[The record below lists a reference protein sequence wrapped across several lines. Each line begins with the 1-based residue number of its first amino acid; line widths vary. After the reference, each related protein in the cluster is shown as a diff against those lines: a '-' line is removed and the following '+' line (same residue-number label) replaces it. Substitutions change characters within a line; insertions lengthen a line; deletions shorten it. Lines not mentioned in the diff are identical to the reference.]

1 MKNARPIC
9 TGLLLLL
16 AVATSAVRAAD
27 PDAEAVAFFE
37 KEVRPLL
44 IESCVK
50 CHGPKKQE
58 SGLRLDARAA
68 LLQGGDHGPAV
79 VPGKPEESLL
89 VKAVRQQGELQMP
102 PGGKLKGA
110 QIAAL
115 VRWIALGA
123 PWAGDAPGVTIRSGA
138 ITERERRFWSF
149 QPVKEPPLPE
159 FADNGW
165 VQSPIDRFILAKLQ
179 SKGLAPVRPA
189 GKRTLLR
196 RVTFD
201 LTGLPPT
208 PAEIDAFLT
217 DPSPDAFARV
227 VDHLLASPAYGER
240 WGRHWLDVVRYADTA
255 GETADYPVREAYRY
269 RNYVLAA
276 FNQDKPYDE
285 FVREQLAGDL
295 LARDGPREQ
304 YAERVTATG
313 YLAIARRFG
322 FDAENYHHLTIQ
334 DTIDTLGQSILGLT
348 LGCAR
353 CHDHKFDPVTMRDYY
368 ALYGIFDST
377 RYPFSGSEQKPWL
390 RTMAPLL
397 PPAEAQARRETFA
410 RELAQLESDLER
422 LKASGPRV
430 RLASLH
436 ELDGDFETQAASAG
450 GSLGSLVP
458 PWRDSGRPEVVAA
471 AQSPYTNVYPQRGT
485 VGVRFP
491 GDAGD
496 HAIGQALLAAHG
508 VLHVNLDFRNINK
521 EGDGSYRFYLGH
533 GPGSSAAVEVYVNGG
548 HLFVRNG
555 STVDTV
561 RPLQPSTWY
570 NLQLTLDLESKTFA
584 GTVGTPGD
592 LTPFSDKA
600 FAPAWDGTLDYLQID
615 SRGHL
620 PGTKPIHDVDNVA
633 VRTTPLPPLASPTT
647 PEAVPPDPVEKQKA
661 EIAAQRTALLQRGP
675 YEQAYAVAEGTPH
688 AVRIHKRGEP
698 GKLGDEVPRR
708 FPEVLG
714 GEPMP
719 SDAGS
724 GRLQLAQ
731 WLTRRENPLTAR
743 VLVNRVWAYHFGRG
757 LVTTENDFGV
767 RGRSPTH
774 PELLDW
780 LAARFMADGW
790 SVKALHRR
798 ILLSA
803 TYQLSCDHNARAA
816 ELDPDDELLWRFTR
830 QRLDAEAL
838 RDTLL
843 SLGGH
848 LDRSPGQA
856 HPFPAVGVV
865 FTQHAPFSAV
875 YDTNRR
881 SVYLMTQRLKRH
893 PFLALFDGADTNAS
907 TAHRSLT
914 TVPTQAL
921 FFLNDLFV
929 HEQSN
934 GFARRLLQACPDD
947 AGRIELAYTMALARP
962 PRDEERQRGVAFLER
977 YRQQLQAPGVPAE
990 QQALLTW
997 AAYARTLFAANEFL
1011 FLD

>member
-1 MKNARPIC
+1 MTRIRPIC
-9 TGLLLLL
+9 TGLLLL
-16 AVATSAVRAAD
+16 AATTSAVRAAD

-44 IESCVK
+44 IESCVN

-58 SGLRLDARAA
+58 SGLRLDSRPA
-68 LLQGGDHGPAV
+68 LMQGGEHGPAII
-79 VPGKPEESLL
+79 PGKPDESLL
-89 VKAVRQQGELQMP
+89 VKAVRHEGELQMP
-102 PGGKLKGA
+102 PGGKLNEV

-115 VRWIALGA
+115 VRWVSRGA
-123 PWAGDAPGVTIRSGA
+123 AWSGDAPGVTIRSGS
-138 ITERERRFWSF
+138 ITEQERRFWSF
-149 QPVKEPPLPE
+149 LPVKEPPVPDV
-159 FADNGW
+159 ADAGW
-165 VQSPIDRFILAKLQ
+165 GQSPIDRFILAKLRGR
-179 SKGLAPVRPA
+179 GLTPVRPA
-189 GKRTLLR
+189 DKHTLLR

-201 LTGLPPT
+201 LTGLPPA
-208 PAEIDAFLT
+208 PGEMAAFLADT
-217 DPSPDAFARV
+217 SPEAFARV
-227 VDHLLASPAYGER
+227 VDRLLASPAYGER

-255 GETADYPVREAYRY
+255 GETADYPVQEAYRY

-285 FVREQLAGDL
+285 FVREQVAGDL

-304 YAERVTATG
+304 YTERVTATG

-353 CHDHKFDPVTMRDYY
+353 CHDHKFDPVTTRDYY

-397 PPAEAQARRETFA
+397 PPSEAQPLREAFE
-410 RELAQLESDLER
+410 RELAQLEGELQT
-422 LKASGPRV
+422 LKVSGPRV
-430 RLASLH
+430 KLASLH

-491 GDAGD
+491 GDAAD
-496 HAIGQALLAAHG
+496 HGIGQALPAAHG
-508 VLHVNLDFRNINK
+508 VLYVNLDFRNVHK

-533 GPGSSAAVEVYVNGG
+533 GPGGTPAVEVYADGAS
-548 HLFVRNG
+548 LFVRNG
-555 STVDTV
+555 AKVDAV
-561 RPLQPSTWY
+561 RPLQPGTWY
-570 NLQLTLDLESKTFA
+570 NLQLTLDLEGKTFA
-584 GTVGTPGD
+584 GTAGTPGD
-592 LTPFSDKA
+592 LTPFSGKA
-600 FAPAWDGTLDYLQID
+600 FAPAWDGTLDYLLID
-615 SRGHL
+615 GRGHL
-620 PGTKPIHDVDNVA
+620 PGTKPLHDVDNVA
-633 VRTTPLPPLASPTT
+633 VRTTPLPAPAPPAP
-647 PEAVPPDPVEKQKA
+647 PETVPPDQVEKRKA
-661 EIAAQRTALLQRGP
+661 ELAARRTALLRRGP

-688 AVRIHKRGEP
+688 DVRIHKRGEP
-698 GKLGDEVPRR
+698 GKPGDEVPRR
-708 FPEVLG
+708 FPEVLS
-714 GEPMP
+714 GEPVP
-719 SDAGS
+719 PGAGS
-724 GRLQLAQ
+724 GRLQLAR
-731 WLTRRENPLTAR
+731 WLTRPENPLTAR

-757 LVTTENDFGV
+757 LVATENDFGV
-767 RGRSPTH
+767 RGRTPTH

-780 LAARFMADGW
+780 LAARFMAEGW
-790 SVKALHRR
+790 SVKTLHRR

-803 TYQLSCDHNARAA
+803 TYQLSCDHDARAA
-816 ELDPDDELLWRFTR
+816 RLDPDGELLWRFTR
-830 QRLDAEAL
+830 QRLDAESL

-843 SLGGH
+843 SLGGN
-848 LDRSPGQA
+848 LDRSPGQG
-856 HPFPAVGVV
+856 HPFPAVGVT
-865 FTQHAPFSAV
+865 FTQHAPFGAA

-881 SVYLMTQRLKRH
+881 SAYLMTQRLKRH
-893 PFLALFDGADTNAS
+893 PFLGLFDGADTNAS

-921 FFLNDLFV
+921 FFLNDPFV
-929 HEQSN
+929 HEQAN
-934 GFARRLLQACPDD
+934 GFARRLLRDRPDD
-947 AGRIELAYTMALARP
+947 AGRMELAYTMALARP
-962 PRDEERQRGVAFLER
+962 PCDEERQEGVAFLGR
-977 YRQQLQAPGVPAE
+977 YRQQLQASGVPAD
-990 QQALLTW
+990 QQEVLTW